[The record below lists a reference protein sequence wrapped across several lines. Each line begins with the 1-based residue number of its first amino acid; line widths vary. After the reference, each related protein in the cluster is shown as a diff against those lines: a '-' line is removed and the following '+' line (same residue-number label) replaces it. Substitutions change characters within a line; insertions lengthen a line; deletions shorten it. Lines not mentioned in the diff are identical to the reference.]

1 MRRMT
6 ISILVVLMFSLIVLV
21 PVQSGAHTASAFTV
35 LVEDDGFSQS
45 SPEIFH
51 NDSIIWYNVDN
62 GSNITHRLVYD
73 HDGDGLYN
81 GTFDWDSGELH
92 AYCETDENN
101 TKVDSTCK
109 TSFFVVFDV
118 NWSEGDYGYQDLRS
132 DGTVA
137 NGTIRLFKDMD
148 SHNASTP
155 PPVGSSFGVT
165 QEDET
170 PSDSTAAENEPLP
183 PETILLYI
191 AMGTGGAAALLL
203 LLLIVRRDEEPK
215 HLSSEQE

>member
-1 MRRMT
+1 MT

-170 PSDSTAAENEPLP
+170 PSDSTAAEDEPLP

-215 HLSSEQE
+215 ALSSEQE

>member
-1 MRRMT
+1 MT

-170 PSDSTAAENEPLP
+170 PSDSTAAEDEPLP

-203 LLLIVRRDEEPK
+203 LLLIVRRSDDITEFSVEE
-215 HLSSEQE
+215 E

>member
-170 PSDSTAAENEPLP
+170 PSDSTAAEDEPLP

-203 LLLIVRRDEEPK
+203 LLLIVRRDGEPK

>member
-6 ISILVVLMFSLIVLV
+6 SSILVALMFSLIVLV

-51 NDSIIWYNVDN
+51 NDSIIWYNTDN
-62 GSNITHRLVYD
+62 ASNITHRLVYD

-101 TKVDSTCK
+101 TKIDANCT
-109 TSFFVVFDV
+109 TMFFVVFDV
-118 NWSEGDYGYQDLRS
+118 NWTEGDYGYQDLRS

-148 SHNASTP
+148 SHNASTAP
-155 PPVGSSFGVT
+155 SVGSSFGVT

-170 PSDSTAAENEPLP
+170 PSDSSEANDEPLA
-183 PETILLYI
+183 PETVLLYI

-203 LLLIVRRDEEPK
+203 LLLIVRSSDDIIESSVEE
-215 HLSSEQE
+215 E